1 MDPAADAAGPAAP
14 QRPPRPAAPRPGDAT
29 AAAASNTLWTK
40 YRSLLFTLLSLALTA
55 LVLANAFAQR
65 QQFYPSVVYITKSN
79 PSMAV
84 LYAQAFVF
92 VVLFGKLVRKVFFGR
107 LRAAEFEHLME
118 RSWYAVT
125 ETCLAF
131 TVFK

>member
-1 MDPAADAAGPAAP
+1 MRAAMM
-14 QRPPRPAAPRPGDAT
+14 T
-29 AAAASNTLWTK
+29 AA
-40 YRSLLFTLLSLALTA
+40 SLALTMT
-55 LVLANAFAQR
+55 VLGNAWSQR

-84 LYAQAFVF
+84 IYLQVDLFSDGVPKIILYRFQSL
-92 VVLFGKLVRKVFFGR
+92 VLVILMGKLMRKVFFGQ